1 MFKTYIT
8 KNVLMLMELNKISV
22 FNLNLEYLN

>member
-1 MFKTYIT
+1 MFKTCIT
-8 KNVLMLMELNKISV
+8 RNVLMLMELNKISI